1 MRILFY
7 SIKYSRNSLFSE
19 FFALSL
25 HPSVTEGRFFR
36 YNKRT
41 VPLLRLCQPHCL
53 IFKPH
58 VQLNYIVQLIHHNLA
73 FVCLNV
79 IHNFK
84 FNSFTNTFA
93 KISRKSES
101 TNFSQE
107 KLGDFLFFKENV
119 TLVLDSQG
127 SGTSVTLLVYYSFTL
142 AIRENREDFEKK
154 TKQTKYGK

>member
-1 MRILFY
+1 MRIMRILFY

-84 FNSFTNTFA
+84 FNELIKMLPLDDEGVA
-93 KISRKSES
+93 YALVALRKIANKSES
-101 TNFSQE
+101 ANFLS
-107 KLGDFLFFKENV
+107 LFLRKM
-119 TLVLDSQG
+119 
-127 SGTSVTLLVYYSFTL
+127 
-142 AIRENREDFEKK
+142 
-154 TKQTKYGK
+154 